1 MKKSIETNKA
11 HCPGRGKA
19 HVDEYD
25 ICEVCNWENDPVQL
39 VNPDLAGGANR
50 MSLNQ
55 AREAYNAGRPIQ

>member
-11 HCPGRGKA
+11 LCPVCGKA

-39 VNPDLAGGANR
+39 VNPDLAGEQMNELESSKRG
-50 MSLNQ
+50 L
-55 AREAYNAGRPIQ
+55 

>member
-11 HCPGRGKA
+11 LCPVCGKA

-39 VNPDLAGGANR
+39 VNPDLAVGANR